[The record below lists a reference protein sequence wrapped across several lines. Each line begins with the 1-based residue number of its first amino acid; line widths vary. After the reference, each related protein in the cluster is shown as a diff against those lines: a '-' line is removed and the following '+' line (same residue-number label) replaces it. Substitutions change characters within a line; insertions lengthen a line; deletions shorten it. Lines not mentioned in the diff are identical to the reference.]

1 MARME
6 HNMTEGN
13 ITKQMISFSMPII
26 MGNIFQQLYN
36 TADAVIVGHMIGSD
50 AFAAVSVANPIMS
63 VVLFFMVGL
72 SMGVG
77 VLLAQRYGAG
87 DEEGFRTELSTALIA
102 GVLFA
107 AVTAALCIGCSG
119 LMLRAVQTPAEI
131 MEDTNAYL
139 KVIFVGMFFSFLYNF
154 YAAALRAIGDSRTA
168 FLYLMLSSVVNV
180 VLDMVLIRFTPL
192 GVVGAALATVLSQ
205 ALSVALCVI
214 YIYRRI
220 PMLALRKGEFVFE
233 KRVLKDTVVFSWAAA
248 LQQTFLYFGRL
259 LVQGTINARGTDMIT
274 GYNAAIRLE
283 AFIMAFIDGT
293 SAALSSFA
301 GQNKGAGQYGRLKAG
316 LWRTLQ
322 MNFAFLLAA
331 GALMLGVP
339 RLLIGLY
346 VEAGNEAAMAI
357 GVTYLTVMPVFYFF
371 CTGMSALQGFF
382 RGVGK
387 VKITMIA
394 TFSQI
399 IIRCVLAVL
408 LVPRY
413 GIYGVC
419 ISVITGWVLMFAL
432 DGTLCIRYFRREA
445 AKN

>member
-1 MARME
+1 ME

-180 VLDMVLIRFTPL
+180 VLDMVLLRFTPL

-205 ALSVALCVI
+205 ALSVALCVV

-233 KRVLKDTVVFSWAAA
+233 KWVLKDTVVFSWAAA

>member
-205 ALSVALCVI
+205 ALSVALCVV

>member
-1 MARME
+1 ME
-6 HNMTEGN
+6 LNMTEGN

-205 ALSVALCVI
+205 ALSVALCVV

>member
-1 MARME
+1 ME

-205 ALSVALCVI
+205 ALSVALCVV